1 MFIQLFQVQSVSKM
15 SILVQNS
22 VQNVQNEVDFAI
34 LKLKQMLQ
42 KINLNKIGYGRSR
55 FFIGGSE

>member
-15 SILVQNS
+15 SILVQNR

-42 KINLNKIGYGRSR
+42 KINLNKIGYGRYR